1 VHDAEEFRY
10 LVLAAQREGARLI
23 GQELKP
29 LGVTTAQGE
38 VLRVL
43 QDHQPLTLNGLGELL
58 VCETGTSPSRLVDRL
73 CAAGLVDRRPAVH
86 DRRHIELTLTAEG
99 RDVADRIA
107 DIEQRFY
114 QRIRDRAQGDDL
126 HLVNT
131 YLRAFVGDLPT
142 GRALARRIQLEQP

>member
-1 VHDAEEFRY
+1 MHDAEEFRY
-10 LVLAAQREGARLI
+10 LVLAAQREGARLT
-23 GQELKP
+23 GQGLKP

-43 QDHQPLTLNGLGELL
+43 QDHQPLTLSGLGELL

-73 CAAGLVDRRPAVH
+73 CASGLVDRRPAVH
-86 DRRHIELTLTAEG
+86 DRRHIELTLTPEG

-114 QRIRDRAQGDDL
+114 QRIRDSAQGDDL
-126 HLVNT
+126 HLVNSC
-131 YLRAFVGDLPT
+131 LRAFVGDLPA
-142 GRALARRIQLEQP
+142 GRALARRIELEQP

>member
-1 VHDAEEFRY
+1 MHDAEEFRY

-23 GQELKP
+23 GLELKP

-73 CAAGLVDRRPAVH
+73 CAAGLVNRQPGVL
-86 DRRHIELTLTAEG
+86 DRRHIELTLTPEG
-99 RDVADRIA
+99 REVAERIA

-114 QRIRDRAQGDDL
+114 QRIRDSAQGGDL
-126 HLVNT
+126 QHVND
-131 YLRAFVGDLPT
+131 YLRAFVGELPT
-142 GRALARRIQLEQP
+142 GRALARRIRLEQS